1 MKGESLPA
9 ALQRVL
15 RRRITD
21 MEQLLSYKH
30 IPIKVEVK
38 VQRAELK
45 PVEDSGGMAVAP
57 SVKVSSKQGGGLRLQ
72 AEPYRVDLSDA
83 RNYDTYIPSTGGD
96 NGITLTYE
104 AVARLADGTQKSGE
118 ASGAQSKKP
127 SSVEAALKAL
137 PKSRNKAVSYNNGT
151 LSINY
156 QMNLPSRADT
166 ATAAAASSE
175 PVEAIQF
182 TEFEFVPGSIEF
194 IITQMPEL
202 DIEYTGDP
210 IYFPRSADPNYEPP
224 LDILA

>member
-1 MKGESLPA
+1 
-9 ALQRVL
+9 
-15 RRRITD
+15 
-21 MEQLLSYKH
+21 MEQLLSIKH

-45 PVEDSGGMAVAP
+45 PVEDSGKTTSAAP

-83 RNYDTYIPSTGGD
+83 RNYDAYIPSAGTE
-96 NGITLTYE
+96 NGFTLTYE
-104 AVARLADGTQKSGE
+104 AVAKLADGTQKSGE
-118 ASGAQSKKP
+118 STGAHHKKP

-137 PKSRNKAVSYNNGT
+137 PRNRSRAVSYNNGT

-156 QMNLPSRADT
+156 QMNLPSAAET
-166 ATAAAASSE
+166 AEASSD

-202 DIEYTGDP
+202 DIEYLGDP

-224 LDILA
+224 LDVFA

>member
-1 MKGESLPA
+1 
-9 ALQRVL
+9 
-15 RRRITD
+15 
-21 MEQLLSYKH
+21 MEQLLSYRH

-45 PVEDSGGMAVAP
+45 PVEDSGKTAAAP

-72 AEPYRVDLSDA
+72 AEPYRIDLSDA
-83 RNYDTYIPSTGGD
+83 RNYDTYIPSTGTE
-96 NGITLTYE
+96 NGFTLTYE
-104 AVARLADGTQKSGE
+104 AVAKLADGNQKSGE
-118 ASGAQSKKP
+118 AGGAQHKKP

-137 PKSRNKAVSYNNGT
+137 PKSRSKAISYNNGT

-156 QMNLPSRADT
+156 QMNLPSSLSSSG
-166 ATAAAASSE
+166 TAAAEASSD

-202 DIEYTGDP
+202 DIEYLGDP

-224 LDILA
+224 LDIFA

>member
-1 MKGESLPA
+1 
-9 ALQRVL
+9 
-15 RRRITD
+15 

-38 VQRAELK
+38 VQRAELR
-45 PVEDSGGMAVAP
+45 PVEDSGKTAAAP
-57 SVKVSSKQGGGLRLQ
+57 SVKVSSKQGGTLSLQ

-83 RNYDTYIPSTGGD
+83 RNYDAYIPSTNTE

-104 AVARLADGTQKSGE
+104 AVAKLADNNQKSGE
-118 ASGAQSKKP
+118 TSGAQRRKP
-127 SSVEAALKAL
+127 SSVEAALMAL
-137 PKSRNKAVSYNNGT
+137 PKNRNRAVSYNNGT

-156 QMNLPSRADT
+156 QMNMPSGADV
-166 ATAAAASSE
+166 SGGD

-182 TEFEFVPGSIEF
+182 TEFEFIPGSIEF

-202 DIEYTGDP
+202 DIEYLGDP

-224 LDILA
+224 LDIFA

>member
-1 MKGESLPA
+1 
-9 ALQRVL
+9 
-15 RRRITD
+15 

-45 PVEDSGGMAVAP
+45 PVEDSGRTASAP

-83 RNYDTYIPSTGGD
+83 RNYDAYIPSSGTE
-96 NGITLTYE
+96 NGFTLTYE
-104 AVARLADGTQKSGE
+104 AVAKLADGNQKSGE
-118 ASGAQSKKP
+118 ASGVQHKKP

-137 PKSRNKAVSYNNGT
+137 PKSRSKAISYNNGT

-156 QMNLPSRADT
+156 QMNLPSSSSVET
-166 ATAAAASSE
+166 SEASSD

-202 DIEYTGDP
+202 DIEYLGDP

-224 LDILA
+224 LDIFA

>member
-1 MKGESLPA
+1 
-9 ALQRVL
+9 
-15 RRRITD
+15 

-45 PVEDSGGMAVAP
+45 PVEDSGKASAAAP
-57 SVKVSSKQGGGLRLQ
+57 SVKVSSKQGGGVRLQ
-72 AEPYRVDLSDA
+72 AEPYRVDLSEG
-83 RNYDTYIPSTGGD
+83 RNYDSYIPSSGTG
-96 NGITLTYE
+96 NGFTLTYE
-104 AVARLADGTQKSGE
+104 AVAKLADGNQKSGE
-118 ASGAQSKKP
+118 ASGTQSKKP

-137 PKSRNKAVSYNNGT
+137 PKNRSKAVSYNNGT

-156 QMNLPSRADT
+156 QMSLPSSLGT
-166 ATAAAASSE
+166 AEASSSSD

-194 IITQMPEL
+194 VITQMPEL
-202 DIEYTGDP
+202 DIEYLGDP

-224 LDILA
+224 LDIFA

>member
-1 MKGESLPA
+1 
-9 ALQRVL
+9 
-15 RRRITD
+15 

-45 PVEDSGGMAVAP
+45 PVENSGKTSAAP

-72 AEPYRVDLSDA
+72 AEPYRVDLSDI
-83 RNYDTYIPSTGGD
+83 RNYDTYIPSSGTE
-96 NGITLTYE
+96 NGFTLTYE
-104 AVARLADGTQKSGE
+104 AVAKLADGTQKSGE
-118 ASGAQSKKP
+118 ANSTKHKKP
-127 SSVEAALKAL
+127 SSVEAALRAL
-137 PKSRNKAVSYNNGT
+137 PKSRSKAISYNNGT

-156 QMNLPSRADT
+156 QMNLPS
-166 ATAAAASSE
+166 SSE
-175 PVEAIQF
+175 TSSDSSDPVEAMQF

-202 DIEYTGDP
+202 DIEYIGDP

-224 LDILA
+224 LDIFA

>member
-1 MKGESLPA
+1 
-9 ALQRVL
+9 
-15 RRRITD
+15 

-45 PVEDSGGMAVAP
+45 PVEDSGHTAAAP
-57 SVKVSSKQGGGLRLQ
+57 SVKVSSNQGGGLRLQ
-72 AEPYRVDLSDA
+72 AEPYRIDLSEA
-83 RNYDTYIPSTGGD
+83 RNYDAYIPSSGTE

-104 AVARLADGTQKSGE
+104 AVARFADGSQKSGE
-118 ASGAQSKKP
+118 ANGKQNKKP
-127 SSVEAALKAL
+127 SSVEAALMSL
-137 PKSRNKAVSYNNGT
+137 PKNRNKAVSYNNGT

-156 QMNLPSRADT
+156 QMNMPSREVSS
-166 ATAAAASSE
+166 ASSSD

-182 TEFEFVPGSIEF
+182 TKFEFVPGSIEF

-202 DIEYTGDP
+202 DIEYLGDP

-224 LDILA
+224 LDIFA

>member
-1 MKGESLPA
+1 
-9 ALQRVL
+9 
-15 RRRITD
+15 
-21 MEQLLSYKH
+21 MEQLLSYTH

-38 VQRAELK
+38 VQRGELK
-45 PVEDSGGMAVAP
+45 PVEDSGKTAAAP

-72 AEPYRVDLSDA
+72 AEPYRVDLSDT
-83 RNYDTYIPSTGGD
+83 RNYDTYIPSLGAE
-96 NGITLTYE
+96 NGFTLTYE
-104 AVARLADGTQKSGE
+104 AVAKLADGTQKSGE
-118 ASGAQSKKP
+118 ASGVHRKKP
-127 SSVEAALKAL
+127 SSVEAALQAL

-156 QMNLPSRADT
+156 QMNLPAKT
-166 ATAAAASSE
+166 AETASSD

-224 LDILA
+224 LDIFA

>member
-1 MKGESLPA
+1 
-9 ALQRVL
+9 
-15 RRRITD
+15 
-21 MEQLLSYKH
+21 MEQLLSIKH

-45 PVEDSGGMAVAP
+45 PVEDSGKPASAAP

-72 AEPYRVDLSDA
+72 AEPYRMDLSDA
-83 RNYDTYIPSTGGD
+83 RNYDAYIPSTGTE
-96 NGITLTYE
+96 NGFTLTYE
-104 AVARLADGTQKSGE
+104 AVAKLADGNQKSGD
-118 ASGAQSKKP
+118 ANGAQRKKP
-127 SSVEAALKAL
+127 SSVEAALMAL
-137 PKSRNKAVSYNNGT
+137 PKNRNRAVSYNNGT

-156 QMNLPSRADT
+156 QMNLPAET
-166 ATAAAASSE
+166 AEASSD

-202 DIEYTGDP
+202 DIEYLGDP

-224 LDILA
+224 LDVFA